1 MNRKNT
7 IVAGFLAASALFFG
21 VAYAAGPACDHEGMH
36 GMKHGE
42 KHGGMHG
49 GMMDPGARAEQRLTK
64 FKSEIKLTAQQE
76 PLWQAFA
83 DKSKA
88 AAEKA
93 MQTMREH
100 HKDDKPVTAPERMT
114 RMQGMMKARLAAM
127 ESVNESFTQLY
138 AVLTPEQK
146 VAADKHFSAAGM
158 HGHGAGPSKARGPGK
173 AAPAAEPKKG

>member
-21 VAYAAGPACDHEGMH
+21 TAYAEGQHCDHHGGP
-36 GMKHGE
+36 GMKHG
-42 KHGGMHG
+42 
-49 GMMDPGARAEQRLTK
+49 GMMEPGARADQRLTQ
-64 FKSEIKLTAQQE
+64 FKSELKLTAQQE

-93 MQTMREH
+93 VQTMREH

-114 RMQGMMKARLAAM
+114 RMQEMMKARLAAM
-127 ESVNESFTQLY
+127 ESVNQSFNQLY
-138 AVLTPEQK
+138 AALTPEQK
-146 VAADKHFSAAGM
+146 VAADKHLSHTGR
-158 HGHGAGPSKARGPGK
+158 HEHGAGPGKGRGPGK
-173 AAPAAEPKKG
+173 GAPAAAEPKKG